1 MVLNP
6 PARVIPSTERDVV
19 IEIRSHSLTKVTVS
33 CAVLS
38 GIISS
43 SALREISNS
52 RSGRIST
59 LTIRSQKVA
68 ALSTANGSPFANEA
82 CKRLYPSSSC
92 NSSLASACAAPRLPG
107 GPQAQIKNA
116 SLSHLAGVGL
126 FVRLLQA
133 MQMLMGCFRT
143 EEAEKFWLI
152 SLFGFPLICAIAS
165 RNLHCVPFCFLIA
178 KLQMA
183 SVSHSCRKH
192 FLVLYE
198 KYQKAKRKN
207 GPVIWREQ
215 YSVESI
221 LRRSLIAIRKQI
233 FLRRCSWE
241 TNQQSLSMNFAKTA
255 NPIHGNLCAC
265 HRHLNQFL
273 FLKVD

>member
-183 SVSHSCRKH
+183 SVSDSCRNH
-192 FLVLYE
+192 FLV
-198 KYQKAKRKN
+198 
-207 GPVIWREQ
+207 V
-215 YSVESI
+215 
-221 LRRSLIAIRKQI
+221 
-233 FLRRCSWE
+233 
-241 TNQQSLSMNFAKTA
+241 
-255 NPIHGNLCAC
+255 
-265 HRHLNQFL
+265 
-273 FLKVD
+273 